1 MPDVSNQDFSDLLPP
16 SDEAI
21 AAEQKLQ
28 QEQAAFWN
36 QFPESQRVQGQ
47 IARAGLG
54 KTNAEHL
61 GDAAKNLISGALT
74 GVLDAGAFATDLVGA
89 RTISKGLARGSDWI
103 EKASE
108 AIGSDTEKAQTTWH
122 ESLQKQAKA
131 RANAQYQ
138 QDIANGMDPTY
149 AAAKREATL
158 AGDTLGN
165 LWRTGDITKEVTQ
178 GLGSV
183 GSDILLTGGTGW
195 LAKTGLRGA
204 KAIAEATGAKK
215 YLAGIEKAAN
225 AISEGKFIKEGSVFS
240 NVVKSKPAQYLGT
253 KFKEDAGWATSVGLQ
268 EGGNNFRQQL
278 LETLENTNWDNS
290 PEYHARVAEKIEE
303 YKAQYGTD
311 PDEKT
316 LTQIQEAVKEDIA
329 FESAQEAGIKTG
341 LTAAALSKL
350 TKWEMQPFERTGKTA
365 ARLIGEAITEP
376 LEEGITE
383 GTGQF
388 YQNQANKKYVDNTQD
403 LYEDIGQSA
412 TTGAASGFGMT
423 AVRGGP
429 SAITETAKG
438 LSKVAGFVGDHIGW
452 GDNESSESISSNEFK
467 FYAQKASKDLQ
478 KNANSFAENSPI
490 RSAVKTINDISEQV
504 ANPSNLSQ
512 EEKKSLIETINKSL
526 SDVDASSSVEG
537 LDPKRET
544 QAQEFKTTTK
554 NILQKYK
561 DSLIGASPVDTTTTV
576 TVNESTHDTQ
586 AKKTPEALAN
596 PSISA
601 EKLQRTKV
609 NFTKAVGEEVLTP
622 KTSNTLTSTKVA
634 KKPLTGFNQ
643 DLLKYSQENPN
654 QNIWSSGSFKDSQGN
669 NHYIHVAGTEGN
681 NHIYMDGKKIPLT
694 PKEFDDLDFEK
705 PETYEKFLGKGSFIE
720 SSPQSFWV
728 VNSKSAKGN
737 ELVVQN
743 GTYSFVGSDKL
754 HKLSPEAQS
763 ILENPKATKQEKLE
777 ALKAEF
783 SDNPQDIHINF
794 SKDLTAKAQ
803 RTLNDEDATQE
814 EQELAEQA
822 LNAMGKVVVRGA
834 DDRGFGD
841 RIFIEDKATNES
853 DKRVKAV
860 FGNDFGKNLVVLK
873 RPFYL
878 LDDAS
883 PIKYL
888 KTILKN
894 PSKAFRANRNASAGN
909 LIKKLFK
916 GENFST
922 THWAF
927 DPADSLATQITT
939 MLNPE
944 APKYKDMVETLRE
957 KVEASETLKKIICDE
972 NGKLKQQFEETM
984 MIAAVNEL
992 ANIVHRPRELNEED
1006 MQRRDITA
1014 WCNESFAE
1022 KAAET
1027 GYLADEAMQGLQNS
1041 LKTFMGVAIDNKA
1054 TINEVDKVFG
1064 EMASKILESMEDNE
1078 WISEKSLEYN
1088 ILTYDEHGV
1097 ELPYEHDKCYFFK
1110 ASDRFNS
1117 LFKTKADILDAILN
1131 PNYRNTIWLTKPPV
1145 DEDMAHSDI
1154 SVTDDKKAAIKAANE
1169 MPGRLNLPFIA
1180 FQHALQG
1187 IHAIPLIKGY
1197 DSSKFNKD
1205 FSIHKTWVSKEGQKL
1220 TRLVAYRTIN
1230 EILALSDGKDPKDI
1244 RVYYDHSTIRNS
1256 RTMEKGPAT
1265 NQGNKTM
1272 RQMLMF
1278 TNGDTM
1284 DLNDPESFKAWKLV
1298 LAQKLGESTNKDK
1311 YKDFEQNV
1319 QKFLD
1324 DIAKAPIDIKHQ
1336 MRNIIDDN
1344 LIHPL
1349 VNDIINDKFGQ
1360 EDKESE
1366 EEEQEDFWN
1375 GDLNEKE
1382 PPALITYLQDLG
1394 DKFPEYDFTSEE
1406 GQNAVLEAF
1415 RYTLASKDQKASFE
1429 PHVFLEVDGTNDGPS
1444 WANRLFGIVVGQ
1456 FSPEFIRNNI
1466 KTGFF
1471 PLMDAVNQDK
1481 VLNYLNDTE
1490 DKSSGIHE
1498 DVSKN
1503 KFPAR
1508 LKEAVDSV
1516 REKRGNKHLGIKPE
1530 EYEGYLACTT
1540 AILKLFKIV
1549 GMLEGDVDAFMR
1561 GNGSITFTKGIS
1573 KNAVTVVN
1581 YGAQVAGLV
1590 AQTINMLLEGKYGSK
1605 GLYERLNDILQE
1617 LPMDDNIPKADKIA
1631 HYHKL
1636 NDQYQEI
1643 LKQFKVLFSYQASR
1657 EYPNYNS
1664 GSASK
1669 GFFQYRYK
1677 IERIADPSTIQL
1689 KGLINGAV
1697 DVLPGT
1703 DFRISAANMSKEAAQ
1718 ELKEKFGGGIK
1729 DFLVTD
1735 KGLKQ
1740 LTSLCSVIFGE
1751 DLHGSVTDAIGRDA
1765 LSATKI
1771 PQTVGSVLNGMAME
1785 IEASLYHM
1793 LNKRGNITPN
1803 DQYWIRKKIKNVM
1816 ALFTF
1821 QSGAK
1826 IFSERRAFRSSQ
1838 KPLYEGRT
1846 KATSFYPSRAR
1857 MTDIG
1862 VAAGALVTQGIGD
1875 SATMDRIQ
1883 RVCAEEG
1890 ISFEAVFDGAYISP
1904 TLREKLEGIANEAVM
1919 YASRQKPVE
1928 VIYKRLL
1935 SACDYIRKDKD
1946 LSKLLG
1952 DVGKNPEDVM
1962 GTVIGRLCAQE
1973 YLDGTPMTEQDKKIY
1988 GQRNG
1993 NEVQSLQYQFT
2004 RSFHQ
2009 FLYPEETAKRPFG
2022 FNKKRVQNKKTN
2034 SADIREKFHDLSAD
2048 LLGRLKQHVV
2058 AEKVKHTVLDDLP
2071 QSFHHMAGS
2080 ETNFIQGNPGDA
2092 EKLKSVM
2099 NEVNA
2104 DLKDNKY
2111 KSAEDFLAAYLAYR
2125 ANTWANKNLS
2135 KEDLELWKKE
2145 SSQDDPLNA
2154 PGIRTMSK
2162 ASADIVERAYNIKEP
2177 EGKKVEPYVYQGRK
2191 VPLGVIR
2198 QAFKRLGKKH
2208 GADAIY
2214 SNIYNKL
2221 KSLVPENTEVHFY
2234 PDKKSLPKEVQ
2245 NLFRTDGQ
2253 NGVYFKKNGIGQI
2266 YVISQ
2271 DPRNKWDDPKNLE
2284 VLMHEGIHA
2293 AISSTIQLWAE
2304 SPNKVLPAQ
2313 KQALDNLYSLCTDFG
2328 SLYYAGRNK
2337 PEIIQRFQD
2346 FLKDAQAEETTD
2358 AKKKAAIVDEALA
2371 YILSNEE
2378 LFSALG
2384 TAKFKQAAA
2393 EKHRAGLNEL
2403 LYQLYQAAK
2412 KVWATILTIVTGS
2425 PLDKLMSKD
2434 SSFTGKDSLK
2444 NQELAREFLYN
2455 YGVNTLALFNDVKY
2469 IKDNGKGPNQP
2480 PKKSR
2485 KLADDFD
2492 SEDLDIESDGN
2503 PLVRASRSLGGA
2515 SVPFERLGFRG
2526 YLHKRDP
2533 FESLRSRKMTKL
2545 FKEHLAN
2552 NPMGTFKGA
2561 LGRLDKTI
2569 KNIKVEAS
2577 KWAVEE
2583 KAKLNAYASQQAGA
2597 LDGLVANPE
2606 EVAKL
2611 ATILQEEGFLQPT
2624 DKRNISYLY
2633 KKLQEKIADPY
2644 CFVDENATQ
2653 EEKANSVRLYNLL
2666 KGNDPAVK
2674 PTAVSVTPES
2684 LDKSLRD
2691 PALFMAI
2698 ASLDPVVNKFI
2709 GSISEQI
2716 AKQESS
2722 RQKGTFGRILAD
2734 TFNGILNKLSN
2745 EQIKSP
2751 SLNEY
2756 TNALQEDYAK
2766 RGIDIDVL
2774 HDKRGFITKALDYV
2788 DYTVS
2793 TLPLFIAS
2801 LFPSNKLGSDD
2812 RKSVFQFLK
2821 NFPTLRHDF
2830 LVEVM
2835 RGFAN
2840 RHIPV
2845 QFMDFARDLY
2855 GRTPSNSEAQR
2866 MLKEAK
2872 GFNDKSRHE
2881 TLTSFAQDLLKAF
2894 GVKKMRDADRA
2905 FYHRMLGMHLSQ
2917 LNLKDLKDLV
2927 HDKYLLESR
2936 MKDLQK
2942 TIIDRLPQGKRQ
2954 VQKVKQLARYLW
2966 GDGATGVNLLMN
2978 PDAISELLNEQDID
2992 THENV
2997 LQQTQ
3002 DISTLLTYYGLHMME
3017 EGDLKKLQDT
3027 YTKNQEAFEN
3037 LVNCIK
3043 SIEEDEQT
3051 RTEHYKDKSSVA
3063 IATYNR
3069 RFGWLPRG
3077 NRAKGEFRYISA
3089 KDVAEFKHLGWEV
3102 LEDPVPDPYH
3112 ILNEPVY
3119 RAWNTWV
3126 ETKTRQEGIFQQTK
3140 QTLWGWDV
3148 DDNKQIDSVGTR
3160 IVDPETIKKIQ
3171 RLEAS
3176 GVRNTGFIP
3185 IFDEQGG
3192 VFGYEI
3198 ATSKA
3203 DRALYIESKNDPFSG
3218 IAQWVARQERE
3229 TIAGPI
3235 NDKAIDYLVKRY
3247 NNASSKDKDKEFIDV
3262 FHTDNVHIRKAIRN
3276 MNSRTYKKIC
3286 RAFGG
3291 DHCYIEK
3298 DEVYTFIGYVK
3309 PSLIDMWQNEFILP
3323 KKIEDAIVKC
3333 LETLFGKN
3341 VRKWIIR
3348 TEAIVS
3354 GAASWARETIIIR
3367 SGFVPVRNAIGN
3379 LVLLESALRIPPKQL
3394 YNLMVQSLKDTE
3406 VYNTLRQ
3413 KELDLQVKQK
3423 TLDIHDPRRKE
3434 ITKQIKDIKTQYES
3448 LRVYPLIKMGEY
3460 STIDME
3466 GTTYDAIEI
3475 QKNKVAEFLD
3485 GIISRVPEKLQAT
3498 AKNIAMTKES
3508 DTFQAMA
3515 KLTNYGDWIAK
3526 CIAYRYLTEE
3536 SESNPIALEET
3547 AAINVASTLFVDYDQ
3562 FVGPERDWLN
3572 RVGITWFT
3580 TFKYRMITAALLGMS
3595 LHPGSMVL
3603 GTIFDRTLDL
3613 AGTPLTDN
3621 AITKLLTGGAL
3632 NSLGW
3637 GTIFRSIS
3645 MHPAIAL
3652 MMAI

>member
-16 SDEAI
+16 SDEAV

-28 QEQAAFWN
+28 QEQAAFWS
-36 QFPESQRVQGQ
+36 QFPESQRIQGQ

-89 RTISKGLARGSDWI
+89 RTISKGLARGSDWV

-122 ESLQKQAKA
+122 QSLQAQAKA

-165 LWRTGDITKEVTQ
+165 LWRTGDITKEVMQ

-183 GSDILLTGGTGW
+183 GSDIALTGGTGL

-225 AISEGKFIKEGSVFS
+225 AISEGKFVKEGSVFS

-290 PEYHARVAEKIEE
+290 PEYHARVAERIEQFKQE
-303 YKAQYGTD
+303 YGREPGKDDLA
-311 PDEKT
+311 
-316 LTQIQEAVKEDIA
+316 QIQEAVKEDIA

-350 TKWEMQPFERTGKTA
+350 TKWEMKPFERSGKTA

-412 TTGAASGFGMT
+412 ATGAASGLGMT

-438 LSKVAGFVGDHIGW
+438 LGKVIDFVGDHL
-452 GDNESSESISSNEFK
+452 GDT
-467 FYAQKASKDLQ
+467 
-478 KNANSFAENSPI
+478 KNANQAQSMQDILSPKAKESTQTLNEFDSI
-490 RSAVKTINDISEQV
+490 LHNKTAQEPNTPSEEADTTSGVTQGTSESTINNQNSENIGSSV
-504 ANPSNLSQ
+504 KAPTSSSQ
-512 EEKKSLIETINKSL
+512 
-526 SDVDASSSVEG
+526 SSSVSQENQQSSSEDAQVDITQTTEPFIHSTGKEKVTPIKTSQEPIKESSINDEKSVYGSPEG
-537 LDPKRET
+537 NKNAPEGTNSIYVNDL
-544 QAQEFKTTTK
+544 KTHAKGGIKFTFSA
-554 NILQKYK
+554 K
-561 DSLIGASPVDTTTTV
+561 DQNGNKHYVGVYSKAGDSNKSIV
-576 TVNESTHDTQ
+576 TVNGKYFKEVPSDAFDNLDDNADLNSIIGIPGAKLDTGVMPQ
-586 AKKTPEALAN
+586 SYQVAFPDGRSVRALADGTGYALSDIKGNTKKYQWSSPEIASIFMNPDATPE
-596 PSISA
+596 
-601 EKLQRTKV
+601 QRARA
-609 NFTKAVGEEVLTP
+609 FA
-622 KTSNTLTSTKVA
+622 
-634 KKPLTGFNQ
+634 
-643 DLLKYSQENPN
+643 
-654 QNIWSSGSFKDSQGN
+654 
-669 NHYIHVAGTEGN
+669 
-681 NHIYMDGKKIPLT
+681 
-694 PKEFDDLDFEK
+694 KEFPSSHGITVSPISIERAQQTLMDDNASE
-705 PETYEKFLGKGSFIE
+705 
-720 SSPQSFWV
+720 
-728 VNSKSAKGN
+728 
-737 ELVVQN
+737 
-743 GTYSFVGSDKL
+743 
-754 HKLSPEAQS
+754 EAQ
-763 ILENPKATKQEKLE
+763 QE
-777 ALKAEF
+777 
-783 SDNPQDIHINF
+783 
-794 SKDLTAKAQ
+794 
-803 RTLNDEDATQE
+803 
-814 EQELAEQA
+814 AEQA

-841 RIFIEDKATNES
+841 KIFVEDKATNES
-853 DKRVKAV
+853 DKRVKAT

-888 KTILKN
+888 KTLLKN
-894 PSKAFRANRNASAGN
+894 PSKAFRANRNANAGN
-909 LIKKLFK
+909 LIKKLLK
-916 GENFST
+916 GGDFST
-922 THWAF
+922 THWTF
-927 DPADSLATQITT
+927 DSADSLATQIAT

-944 APKYKDMVETLRE
+944 APLYKDMVRTLRG

-1014 WCNESFAE
+1014 WCNDSFAE

-1041 LKTFMGVAIDNKA
+1041 LKTFMGVAVDNKA

-1078 WISEKSLEYN
+1078 WISEESLEYN
-1088 ILTYDEHGV
+1088 IPTYDEHGV
-1097 ELPYEHDKCYFFK
+1097 ELPYTQDKCYFFK

-1180 FQHALQG
+1180 FQNALGG
-1187 IHAIPLIKGY
+1187 IHAIPLLKGY
-1197 DSSKFNKD
+1197 DSSKFNKN
-1205 FSIHKTWVSKEGQKL
+1205 FSIHKTWISKEGQKL

-1230 EILALSDGKDPKDI
+1230 EILALSDGKAPEDI

-1336 MRNIIDDN
+1336 MRNIIEGSG
-1344 LIHPL
+1344 LVQPL
-1349 VNDIINDKFGQ
+1349 VTEIINDKFGQ
-1360 EDKESE
+1360 EDKKSE
-1366 EEEQEDFWN
+1366 EEELEDYWN

-1444 WANRLFGIVVGQ
+1444 WANRLFGIVMGQ

-1471 PLMDAVNQDK
+1471 PLMNAVNQDK

-1503 KFPAR
+1503 KFPDR

-1549 GMLEGDVDAFMR
+1549 GMLEGDVDAFMK

-1590 AQTINMLLEGKYGSK
+1590 AQTINMMLEGKYGSK

-1617 LPMDDNIPKADKIA
+1617 LPMDDDIPKADKIA

-1643 LKQFKVLFSYQASR
+1643 LKQFRVLFSYQASR

-1669 GFFQYRYK
+1669 GFSQYRYK

-1703 DFRISAANMSKEAAQ
+1703 DFRISATHMSKETMQ

-1771 PQTVGSVLNGMAME
+1771 PQTVGSILNGMAME

-1803 DQYWIRKKIKNVM
+1803 DQYWVRKKIKNVM

-1883 RVCAEEG
+1883 RACAEEG

-1935 SACDYIRKDKD
+1935 SACDYIKKDKD

-1952 DVGKNPEDVM
+1952 DVGKNPEDIM

-1973 YLDGTPMTEQDKKIY
+1973 YLDGTPMTDQDKKIY

-1993 NEVQSLQYQFT
+1993 NDVQSLQYQFT

-2009 FLYPEETAKRPFG
+2009 FLYPEETSKHPFG
-2022 FNKKRVQNKKTN
+2022 FNKKRVQNKKAN
-2034 SADIREKFHDLSAD
+2034 SADIRGKFHDLSAD
-2048 LLGRLKQHVV
+2048 LLSRLKRHTI

-2104 DLKDNKY
+2104 ALKDNKY

-2135 KEDLELWKKE
+2135 GEDLELWKKE
-2145 SSQDDPLNA
+2145 SSQDNPLNA

-2208 GADAIY
+2208 NADAIY

-2313 KQALDNLYSLCTDFG
+2313 KQALDNLYNLCTDFK

-2346 FLKDAQAEETTD
+2346 FLKDVQAEETTD

-2412 KVWATILTIVTGS
+2412 KVWATILSIVTGS

-2434 SSFTGKDSLK
+2434 SSFDGKDSLK
-2444 NQELAREFLYN
+2444 NQELAREFLYS

-2485 KLADDFD
+2485 KLVDDFD

-2526 YLHKRDP
+2526 YLHRRDP

-2545 FKEHLAN
+2545 FREHLAD

-2569 KNIKVEAS
+2569 KNIKAEAS
-2577 KWAVEE
+2577 KWAAEE
-2583 KAKLNAYASQQAGA
+2583 KAKLNAYTSQQAGA
-2597 LDGLVANPE
+2597 LDSLVANPE

-2633 KKLQEKIADPY
+2633 KKLQERITDPY

-2684 LDKSLRD
+2684 LDKNLRD

-2734 TFNGILNKLSN
+2734 AFNGILNKLSN

-2756 TNALQEDYAK
+2756 TSALQEDYAK
-2766 RGIDIDVL
+2766 RGVSDDTL
-2774 HDKRGFITKALDYV
+2774 FGKRGFITKALDYV

-2793 TLPLFIAS
+2793 TLPLFISS
-2801 LFPSNKLGSDD
+2801 LFSSNKINSDD

-2821 NFPTLRHDF
+2821 DFPTLRHDF

-2881 TLTSFAQDLLKAF
+2881 TLVSFAQDLLKAF

-2927 HDKYLLESR
+2927 HDKYLLESK

-2978 PDAISELLNEQDID
+2978 PDAISELLNERDID

-2997 LQQTQ
+2997 FQQTQ

-3017 EGDLKKLQDT
+3017 EGDLKKLQET

-3043 SIEEDEQT
+3043 SIEGDEQT

-3077 NRAKGEFRYISA
+3077 SRAKGEFRYISA

-3112 ILNEPVY
+3112 VLGEPVY

-3148 DDNKQIDSVGTR
+3148 DDNKQIDSVGPR
-3160 IVDPETIKKIQ
+3160 IVDPETIKRIQ
-3171 RLEAS
+3171 RLETS
-3176 GVRNTGFIP
+3176 GVKNTGFIP
-3185 IFDEQGG
+3185 IFDEQGD
-3192 VFGYEI
+3192 VFGYEV

-3247 NNASSKDKDKEFIDV
+3247 NNAPSKAKDKEFIDV

-3276 MNSRTYKKIC
+3276 MNSRTYRKIC

-3348 TEAIVS
+3348 TEALVS

-3367 SGFVPVRNAIGN
+3367 SGFVPVRNAVGN

-3394 YNLMVQSLKDTE
+3394 YNLMIQSLKDTE

-3423 TLDIHDPRRKE
+3423 TLDIHDPRREE
-3434 ITKQIKDIKTQYES
+3434 IAKQIKDLKTQYEN

-3485 GIISRVPEKLQAT
+3485 DIISRVPEKLQVT

-3637 GTIFRSIS
+3637 GTIFRSVS